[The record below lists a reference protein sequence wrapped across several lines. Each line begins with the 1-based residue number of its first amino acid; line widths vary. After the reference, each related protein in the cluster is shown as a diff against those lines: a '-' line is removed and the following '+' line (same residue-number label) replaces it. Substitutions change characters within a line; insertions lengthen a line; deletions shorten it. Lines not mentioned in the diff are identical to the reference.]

1 MSSVAQQAP
10 FSLLFYS
17 DWRFQKKYIKKKQ
30 KIHFCKVFR
39 ENEIISYP
47 KYIRERKEEKKTMF
61 SLMMS
66 FYTLRVTLRPLS
78 VRQIINSFGRH
89 LRDSLELRA

>member
-47 KYIRERKEEKKTMF
+47 KYIRERKEEKKNHVLF
-61 SLMMS
+61 DDVVLYVARYS
-66 FYTLRVTLRPLS
+66 
-78 VRQIINSFGRH
+78 
-89 LRDSLELRA
+89 